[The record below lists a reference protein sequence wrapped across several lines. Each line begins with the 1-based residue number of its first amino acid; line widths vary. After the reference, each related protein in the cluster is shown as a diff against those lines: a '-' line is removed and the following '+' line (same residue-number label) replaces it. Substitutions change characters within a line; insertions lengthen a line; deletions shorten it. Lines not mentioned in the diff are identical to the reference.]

1 MKSDIPLNSVS
12 VIGLFINAIY
22 ILTNRFVTVWPDWL
36 AYPILFVDIALILVG
51 VFISMRKKRTKEALG
66 DQRP

>member
-1 MKSDIPLNSVS
+1 MKKSLSPVLI
-12 VIGLFINAIY
+12 IGLFINAIY

-51 VFISMRKKRTKEALG
+51 MFMSMRKKRAK
-66 DQRP
+66 